1 MSTTAP
7 TPAQAASTADRTTT
21 TDRRRRQVS
30 PLQRTL
36 RLARFETSML
46 AKQRTTLVTL
56 LSGPLLVLALAA
68 LSPGSSPQALAAL
81 AGMGVL
87 VVMALTTHFAAVML
101 TVNRR
106 EAQVL
111 KRLRTSELSGGELV
125 AGMYLP
131 LVVVGVLEAL
141 AVVGLLAARGGSL
154 PDALGWLPL
163 LTGVLVGSV
172 GLVAAG
178 VAVAGLSGN
187 AEKANW
193 AAVPLLVVVS
203 GAANMLT
210 VSVLPEAVRQVL
222 LLFPFASLTD
232 LVARTS
238 GASVSLA
245 ELPVPVPEE
254 LVDLALLL
262 VWTVIFAAVARRLW
276 RWEPRG

>member
-1 MSTTAP
+1 MSTAVPSTTAHE
-7 TPAQAASTADRTTT
+7 SRTTT
-21 TDRRRRQVS
+21 QRRRRRVT

-46 AKQRTTLVTL
+46 ARQRTTLVTL
-56 LSGPLLVLALAA
+56 LSGPFLVLALAA
-68 LSPGSSPQALAAL
+68 LSPSASPQALAAL

-87 VVMALTTHFAAVML
+87 VVMSLTTHFAGVML

-125 AGMYLP
+125 TGMYLP
-131 LVVVGVLEAL
+131 LVVVGVLESL
-141 AVVGLLAARGGSL
+141 AVVGVLAARGGAL
-154 PDALGWLPL
+154 PDALGWLPMM
-163 LTGVLVGSV
+163 TGVLIASV
-172 GLVAAG
+172 GLVVAG

-210 VSVLPEAVRQVL
+210 VSALPEVARQVL

-245 ELPVPVPEE
+245 ELPVPVPGE
-254 LVDLALLL
+254 LVDIALLL
-262 VWTVIFAAVARRLW
+262 VWTLVFAAVAKRLW

>member
-1 MSTTAP
+1 MSTTA
-7 TPAQAASTADRTTT
+7 STTSTTT
-21 TDRRRRQVS
+21 TTTTARRRRQVS

-46 AKQRTTLVTL
+46 VRQRTTLVTL
-56 LSGPLLVLALAA
+56 LSGPLLVLGLAA
-68 LSPGSSPQALAAL
+68 ISPSSSPEALSAL

-87 VVMALTTHFAAVML
+87 VVMTITTHFAAVML

-111 KRLRTSELSGGELV
+111 KRLRTSELSGRELV

-131 LVVVGVLEAL
+131 LVVVGLLESL
-141 AVVGLLAARGGSL
+141 AVVAVVAARGGAL
-154 PDALGWLPL
+154 PAGLGWLPW
-163 LTGVLVGSV
+163 TAGVLVASV

-178 VAVAGLSGN
+178 VAVAGMSGN

-210 VSVLPEAVRQVL
+210 VSVLPEVVRQVL
-222 LLFPFASLTD
+222 LLVPFASLTD

-238 GASVSLA
+238 GAPVSLV
-245 ELPVPVPEE
+245 ELPVPAPAE

-262 VWTVIFAAVARRLW
+262 LWALVFVAVARRLW

>member
-1 MSTTAP
+1 MTTEAP
-7 TPAQAASTADRTTT
+7 TPISRTTT
-21 TDRRRRQVS
+21 TARGRRTVT

-56 LSGPLLVLALAA
+56 LSGPLLVLGLAA
-68 LSPGSSPQALAAL
+68 ISPSSSPQALAAL
-81 AGMGVL
+81 AGMGVV
-87 VVMALTTHFAAVML
+87 VVMSLTTHFAAVML

-111 KRLRTSELSGGELV
+111 KRLRTSELSGSELV
-125 AGMYLP
+125 TGMYLP
-131 LVVVGVLEAL
+131 LAVVGVLESL
-141 AVVGLLAARGGSL
+141 AVVAVLAARGGAL
-154 PDALGWLPL
+154 PDAVGWLPWL
-163 LTGVLVGSV
+163 AGVLIGSA

-193 AAVPLLVVVS
+193 AAVPLLVVIS

-210 VSVLPEAVRQVL
+210 VGVLPEAVRQVL
-222 LLFPFASLTD
+222 LLVPFASLTD

-238 GASVSLA
+238 GASVSLV
-245 ELPVPVPEE
+245 ELPDVVAGVPPE
-254 LVDLALLL
+254 LVDLVLLL
-262 VWTVIFAAVARRLW
+262 LWTVVFAAVAKKLW

>member
-1 MSTTAP
+1 MSTTTPTAP
-7 TPAQAASTADRTTT
+7 SSGPTTT
-21 TDRRRRQVS
+21 TERRRREVS
-30 PLQRTL
+30 PVQRTL

-46 AKQRTTLVTL
+46 TRQRTTLITL
-56 LSGPLLVLALAA
+56 LSGPLVILALAA
-68 LSPGSSPQALAAL
+68 ISPSTSPQALAAL
-81 AGMGVL
+81 GAMGVL
-87 VVMALTTHFAAVML
+87 VVMTITTHFAAVML

-131 LVVVGVLEAL
+131 LVVVGVLESL
-141 AVVGLLAARGGSL
+141 AVVGLLAARGGAL
-154 PDALGWLPL
+154 PDALGWLVW
-163 LTGVLVGSV
+163 LTGVLIASV
-172 GLVAAG
+172 GLVVAG

-210 VSVLPEAVRQVL
+210 VSALPEVARQVL

-238 GASVSLA
+238 GAGLSLV
-245 ELPVPVPEE
+245 ELPLPVPAE
-254 LVDLALLL
+254 LVDVALLL
-262 VWTVIFAAVARRLW
+262 VWTAVFAAVARRLW